1 MAYSTVYIFKLISS
15 IVSKMWTCDMQP
27 SLTTISLE
35 QIFFLHVATTTMT
48 FISFAVK
55 VTRKSN
61 AVNGSFWIF
70 FSLLSPQFAAFF
82 NTINYQGRKINNK
95 KYINS
100 ILRFKTPKGTPR
112 QSCCETHRLGRF
124 FSSFFCKET
133 AEHLEHTEAEKRTDA
148 GDRLMVRQRVCER
161 DSQKKS
167 SFIYF

>member
-27 SLTTISLE
+27 SLTTIFFRTDF
-35 QIFFLHVATTTMT
+35 FFLHVATTTMT

-61 AVNGSFWIF
+61 AVDGGFRIF
-70 FSLLSPQFAAFF
+70 FFPSSLSPQFAAFL
-82 NTINYQGRKINNK
+82 NTINYQGRNINDK

-112 QSCCETHRLGRF
+112 QSCCEIHRLGRF
-124 FSSFFCKET
+124 FLSFFFF
-133 AEHLEHTEAEKRTDA
+133 L
-148 GDRLMVRQRVCER
+148 
-161 DSQKKS
+161 
-167 SFIYF
+167 